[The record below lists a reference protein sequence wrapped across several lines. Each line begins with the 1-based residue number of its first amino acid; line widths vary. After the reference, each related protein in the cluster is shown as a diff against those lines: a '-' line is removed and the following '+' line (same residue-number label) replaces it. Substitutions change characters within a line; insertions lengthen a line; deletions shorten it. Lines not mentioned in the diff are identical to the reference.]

1 MRWVS
6 RHRRWLL
13 VLVVACL
20 ATPGHPLAQS
30 ARDARRVVA
39 VRTADIRD
47 MDLEV
52 TRLERS
58 GALVLRSRE
67 ADALLDGRSV
77 ARFDQVY
84 RGVRV
89 IGGELVRQEANGQ
102 TISVFGSV
110 YPGIAV
116 DTTPALSAGD
126 AADVVARL
134 TGVRLPPARAPEL
147 VVLPL
152 DAGGFA
158 LTWRARVMTSSD
170 LVVYFIDART
180 GDVVLQYSVLET
192 AVGTGKGVLDD
203 LKKIS
208 TTPRNGSY
216 LAQDGMRP
224 AAISTYDMKGN
235 LTRLEQII
243 NGEVRLAE
251 SDYAA
256 DSDNDWADPATVDAH
271 AYAGWTYDYWYARF
285 NRQGLDNRN
294 RAMLSF
300 VHPVKREDWAS
311 QPSSVINTYYL
322 NAFYAGDGVMVYGEG
337 LPQSVSFGGYKWT
350 YFSGALDVV
359 GHELAHGITDYSSNL
374 VYRNESGALNE
385 AFSDILGAGVEFY
398 YQPVGSGYMKA
409 DYLIGEDLMSPIGG
423 FRSMANPTA
432 FGDPDH
438 YSKRY
443 LGNADNGGVHTNS
456 SIATHA
462 FYLAVEGGV
471 NRTSGLSVTG
481 IGGASRD
488 KMEKVFFR
496 AFTQMLPSNAT
507 FSLARAATLQAARD
521 LYGSGGDVERALA
534 QAWTAV
540 GVE

>member
-1 MRWVS
+1 MSSHS
-6 RHRRWLL
+6 RHRGWLL

-20 ATPGHPLAQS
+20 AVPGRPLAQS
-30 ARDARRVVA
+30 PRGARAVAA
-39 VRTADIRD
+39 VRTAEIRD
-47 MDLEV
+47 MDAEI
-52 TRLERS
+52 TRQERT
-58 GALVLRSRE
+58 GALILRSRE
-67 ADALLDGRSV
+67 ADSLVDGRSV
-77 ARFDQVY
+77 ARFDQFY

-102 TISVFGSV
+102 TLSVFGAV
-110 YPGIAV
+110 YPGIAL
-116 DTTPALSAGD
+116 DAAPALSADD
-126 AADVVARL
+126 AADVVAGL
-134 TGVRLPPARAPEL
+134 TGVRLPAARAPEL

-158 LTWRARVMTSSD
+158 LAWRARVMTPSD
-170 LVVYFIDART
+170 LVVYFIDARS
-180 GDVVLQYSVLET
+180 GDVVLQYSNLET
-192 AVGTGKGVLDD
+192 AIGTGKGVWDD
-203 LKKIS
+203 PKKIS
-208 TTPRNGSY
+208 TTQRNGTY

-224 AAISTYDMKGN
+224 TAISTYDMKGN
-235 LTRLEQII
+235 RTRLEQII
-243 NGEVRLAE
+243 NGQVKPAD

-256 DSDNDWADPATVDAH
+256 DGDNDWTDPAAVDAH

-294 RAMLSF
+294 KAMLSF
-300 VHPVKREDWAS
+300 VHPVKREDYAS
-311 QPSSVINTYYL
+311 QPASVINLYYL
-322 NAFYAGDGVMVYGEG
+322 NAFYAGDGLMVYGEG
-337 LPQSVSFGGYKWT
+337 LPQNATAGGYKWT

-374 VYRNESGALNE
+374 IYRNESGALNE

-398 YQPVGSGYMKA
+398 YQPAGSGYMKA
-409 DYLIGEDLMSPIGG
+409 DYLVGEDLTSPIGG
-423 FRSMANPTA
+423 FRSMANPAA

-443 LGNADNGGVHTNS
+443 TGTADNGGVHHNS
-456 SIATHA
+456 GIINHA

-481 IGGASRD
+481 VGAANRD
-488 KMEKVFFR
+488 KMEKVFYR

-521 LYGSGGDVERALA
+521 LYGSGSDAERALI

-540 GVE
+540 GVQ

>member
-1 MRWVS
+1 MS
-6 RHRRWLL
+6 SHPRHGRWLL

-20 ATPGHPLAQS
+20 AVPGRPLAQS
-30 ARDARRVVA
+30 PRGSRAVAA
-39 VRTADIRD
+39 VRTTEIRD
-47 MDLEV
+47 MDAEI
-52 TRLERS
+52 TRQERL

-67 ADALLDGRSV
+67 ADSLGNGRSV
-77 ARFDQVY
+77 ARFDQFY

-102 TISVFGSV
+102 TLSVFGAV
-110 YPGIAV
+110 YPGIAL
-116 DTTPALSAGD
+116 DAAPALTADD
-126 AADVVARL
+126 AADVVAGL
-134 TGVRLPPARAPEL
+134 TGVRLPAARAPEL

-158 LTWRARVMTSSD
+158 LTWRARVMTPSD
-170 LVVYFIDART
+170 LVVYFIDARS
-180 GDVVLQYSVLET
+180 GDVVLQYSNLET
-192 AVGTGKGVLDD
+192 AIGTGKGVYDD
-203 LKKIS
+203 PKKIS
-208 TTPRNGSY
+208 TTQRNGTY
-216 LAQDGMRP
+216 VAQDGMRP
-224 AAISTYDMKGN
+224 TAISTYDMKGN
-235 LTRLEQII
+235 RTRLEQII
-243 NGEVRLAE
+243 NGQVKPAD
-251 SDYAA
+251 SDYAS
-256 DSDNDWADPATVDAH
+256 DGDNDWTDPAAVDAH

-294 RAMLSF
+294 KAMLSF
-300 VHPVKREDWAS
+300 VHPVNRDDWAS
-311 QPSSVINTYYL
+311 QPASVINLYYL

-337 LPQSVSFGGYKWT
+337 LPQNVTAGGFRWT
-350 YFSGALDVV
+350 YFSAALDVV

-374 VYRNESGALNE
+374 IYRNESGALSE

-409 DYLIGEDLMSPIGG
+409 DYLVGEDLMSPIGG
-423 FRSMANPTA
+423 FRSMANPAA

-443 LGNADNGGVHTNS
+443 TGAADNGGVHHNS
-456 SIATHA
+456 GIVNHA
-462 FYLAVEGGV
+462 FYLAVESGV

-481 IGGASRD
+481 VGAANRD

-521 LYGSGGDVERALA
+521 LYGSGSDAERALT

-540 GVE
+540 GVQ